1 MYATLQILWVA
12 GFLSCVTIFSLPF
25 LSGSCSLHLC
35 HSDLHRQGWRN
46 DSISDQSACSF
57 RDLSIH
63 GNILCPLWVV
73 GGSLSPVTLFGYTRG
88 QGRLCTAEITQLHP
102 TSKLL
107 TRLYGGACPFT
118 EDPLSKTVILLCG
131 PPPHHHHPPTPGWG
145 SPVTWLV
152 FLARTDST

>member
-1 MYATLQILWVA
+1 MKSVCLYATLQILWVA

-63 GNILCPLWVV
+63 GNILCPLRVA
-73 GGSLSPVTLFGYTRG
+73 GGSLSPFTLSGYTRR
-88 QGRLCTAEITQLHP
+88 QGRLCTAKIRQLHS
-102 TSKLL
+102 TSKLV
-107 TRLYGGACPFT
+107 TRLYGGVCPHQRLYIVMWFPT
-118 EDPLSKTVILLCG
+118 
-131 PPPHHHHPPTPGWG
+131 PPPPPPTPGWG
-145 SPVTWLV
+145 SPVTWLF